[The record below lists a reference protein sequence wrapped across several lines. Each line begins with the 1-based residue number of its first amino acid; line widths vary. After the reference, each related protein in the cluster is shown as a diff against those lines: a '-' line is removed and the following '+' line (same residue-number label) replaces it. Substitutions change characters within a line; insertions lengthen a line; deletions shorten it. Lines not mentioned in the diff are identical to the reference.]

1 LRPLLAGM
9 RRRQAAA
16 LRVPL
21 ALGRFVVVD
30 LETTGLRANRD
41 RIIEIGAVSVCARSL
56 RHDDCFERILRQSVP
71 SATDNILV
79 HRIGHQAQRSGE
91 DPATVLVD
99 FLEYVGDSIML
110 AFRAE
115 FDATLLRREWLEVMS
130 FAPPIQMIDLATV
143 LPALIPGTSND
154 TLDEWAAML
163 GVAASERHRAIGDAY
178 QAATLLLV
186 VLERAT
192 RLGLHT
198 TADLL
203 GVERAHAWLGSQHF
217 RA

>member
-1 LRPLLAGM
+1 M
-9 RRRQAAA
+9 
-16 LRVPL
+16 
-21 ALGRFVVVD
+21 VVD
-30 LETTGLRANRD
+30 LETTGLRADRD
-41 RIIEIGAVSVCARSL
+41 RIIEIGAVAVCARSV
-56 RHDDCFERILRQSVP
+56 RHDDCFERVLRQPAP

-115 FDATLLRREWLEVMS
+115 FDATILRREWIAVLGCP
-130 FAPPIQMIDLATV
+130 PPIRMIDLAAV
-143 LPALIPGTSND
+143 LPALIPGTSNN
-154 TLDEWAAML
+154 TLDEWAAL
-163 GVAASERHRAIGDAY
+163 FGVAASERHRAISDAY
-178 QAATLLLV
+178 QAAALLLV

-192 RLGLHT
+192 HLGLHT

-203 GVERAHAWLGSQHF
+203 GVERAHGWFGAPHF